1 MRETQ
6 SAFRHHWRWGTL
18 LLAALVPRLYLLRL
32 FDIELSNDGFDAVNT
47 LTILQTQG
55 AAAIPHSLIDRF
67 ILHPLYMLL
76 LYIWK
81 LITPTAIDFY
91 LSARFLSTLLA
102 CVAIILM
109 FELARHADNEYAAWI
124 AALLLAFAPTFL
136 WESVAIL
143 SSTLF
148 LALYLAVLLA
158 LVQARYRWA
167 SLLAFLAAITRY
179 EGAVLLTLVFIALV
193 WRDGRERKIHLD
205 VWLTYLAFSLAVP
218 LTLMGSG
225 WLTTGNALEFLGAQ
239 SMASIWLRFFAP
251 GDFLQRASFFITQYP
266 ALFPLPVVWLGI
278 AGAVLALLGHRTRPV
293 AILSRSQFGFVVR
306 TCSAL
311 SGAQAPTTSQIR
323 DLLILFLTSALYLL
337 FFETLVWFNYT
348 TLEVRFLMYPGLP
361 LLIFAGLAL
370 ASARQ
375 FLARWAALKLLRDL
389 VLVGVLL
396 VLLALSYQQ
405 GMAGMRFV
413 YNMHASQRQVAD
425 ELVPIIPPHQR
436 TNVMIYG
443 GISGP
448 LDLFARQRGL
458 QLAFTYFRFAPDDQ
472 PEQFLLDQKIQ
483 FLIYPVGN
491 VFASAKYPYLAR
503 LATQTHGG
511 VIFQPLRQFTTSLD
525 NQLYSIW
532 AVSSA
537 AQK

>member
-6 SAFRHHWRWGTL
+6 SAFRHHWRWIML
-18 LLAALVPRLYLLRL
+18 LLVAVVPRLYLLRL

-76 LYIWK
+76 LYAWK
-81 LITPTAIDFY
+81 IITPTAIDFY
-91 LSARFLSTLLA
+91 IAARFLSTLLA

-109 FELARHADNEYAAWI
+109 FELVRHVGNEYAAWV

-179 EGAVLLTLVFIALV
+179 EGAVLLALVFIVLA

-278 AGAVLALLGHRTRPV
+278 AGAVLALIGHRTRPV
-293 AILSRSQFGFVVR
+293 A
-306 TCSAL
+306 
-311 SGAQAPTTSQIR
+311 
-323 DLLILFLTSALYLL
+323 ILFLTSALYLL
-337 FFETLVWFNYT
+337 FFEALVWFNYT

-370 ASARQ
+370 AGVRE
-375 FLARWAALKLLRDL
+375 FLARWAALKTIRDL
-389 VLVGVLL
+389 ALVVVLL
-396 VLLALSYQQ
+396 VLLILGYQQ

-425 ELVPIIPPHQR
+425 ELVPIIPPNQR

-511 VIFQPLRQFTTSLD
+511 ITFQPLRQFTTSLD

>member
-1 MRETQ
+1 MREAQ
-6 SAFRHHWRWGTL
+6 GILRQHWRWGAL
-18 LLAALVPRLYLLRL
+18 LLITIVPRIYLLRL
-32 FDIELSNDGFDAVNT
+32 FNIELSNDGFDAVNT

-55 AAAIPHSLIDRF
+55 AAAIPRSLIDRF

-76 LYIWK
+76 LYAWRV
-81 LITPTAIDFY
+81 ITPTVIDFY
-91 LSARFLSTLLA
+91 LAARFLSTLLA
-102 CVAIILM
+102 CVAVILM
-109 FELARHADNEYAAWI
+109 FELVCRVCDEYAAWV

-148 LALYLAVLLA
+148 LALYLAMLLA
-158 LVQARYRWA
+158 LMQARYRWT
-167 SLLAFLAAITRY
+167 SLLAFLATITRD
-179 EGAVLLTLVFIALV
+179 EGIVLVALVFIVLA
-193 WRDGRERKIHLD
+193 WRDVRERKIQLNT
-205 VWLTYLAFSLAVP
+205 WLTYLAFSLAVP

-266 ALFPLPVVWLGI
+266 ALFPPLVVWLGL

-293 AILSRSQFGFVVR
+293 AIL
-306 TCSAL
+306 
-311 SGAQAPTTSQIR
+311 
-323 DLLILFLTSALYLL
+323 FLTSTLYLL
-337 FFETLVWFNYT
+337 FFEVLVWFNYT

-370 ASARQ
+370 ADARA
-375 FLARWAALKLLRDL
+375 FLARWAALKTLRDL
-389 VLVGVLL
+389 ALAVVLL

-425 ELVPIIPPHQR
+425 ELVTIIPPHQQ

-458 QLAFTYFRFAPDDQ
+458 QLTFTYFRFALDDQ

-491 VFASAKYPYLAR
+491 AFAAAKYPYLAR
-503 LATQTHGG
+503 FAPQTRDG
-511 VIFQPLRQFTTSLD
+511 ITFQPLRQFTTPLD

>member
-1 MRETQ
+1 MREAQ
-6 SAFRHHWRWGTL
+6 SALRRYWRWGTL
-18 LLAALVPRLYLLRL
+18 LLVALVPRLYLLRL

-76 LYIWK
+76 LYAWK
-81 LITPTAIDFY
+81 IITPTAIDFY
-91 LSARFLSTLLA
+91 MAARFLSTLLA

-109 FELARHADNEYAAWI
+109 FELVRHAGNEYAAWV

-158 LVQARYRWA
+158 LVQSRYRWA

-179 EGAVLLTLVFIALV
+179 EGTVLLALVFIALA

-225 WLTTGNALEFLGAQ
+225 WITTGNALEFLGAQ

-251 GDFLQRASFFITQYP
+251 GDFLQRASFFIIQYT

-278 AGAVLALLGHRTRPV
+278 AGAVLALLGRRTRPV
-293 AILSRSQFGFVVR
+293 A
-306 TCSAL
+306 
-311 SGAQAPTTSQIR
+311 
-323 DLLILFLTSALYLL
+323 ILFLTSALYLL

-375 FLARWAALKLLRDL
+375 FLARWAALKILRDL

-425 ELVPIIPPHQR
+425 ELVPIIPPNQR